1 MSRRDRFVFR
11 RVVPRSAR
19 RAVRVLTVSERSRRD
34 LVKLYGLAPAGVVVT
49 PNGVDP
55 VFRPG
60 DGGTHDYVLSVGAV
74 QPRKNQLAA
83 LEAANAVGLPL
94 VVVGPEKDAG
104 VTRRLREGGATLRGY
119 VEIDELAALYRGAAC
134 LVQASLYEGF
144 GLPVLEAMAS
154 GTPVVTVRDEALVE
168 VAGDAAVVVAEDGLA
183 AGIRLALAHR
193 EALVA
198 AGLERA
204 RAFSWRAA
212 AERTVG
218 VYREALGR

>member
-1 MSRRDRFVFR
+1 VDVVQLGTRFSAAAVAKAAASADVPATDRTG
-11 RVVPRSAR
+11 VP
-19 RAVRVLTVSERSRRD
+19 LLVSPYNLE
-34 LVKLYGLAPAGVVVT
+34 
-49 PNGVDP
+49 
-55 VFRPG
+55 
-60 DGGTHDYVLSVGAV
+60 
-74 QPRKNQLAA
+74 PRKNLTTLVRAGASLRRRWPSLTLLVYGRAAVTPRREAEFERLLAA
-83 LEAANAVGLPL
+83 EGMGDAVRRVGLL
-94 VVVGPEKDAG
+94 DDAQ
-104 VTRRLREGGATLRGY
+104 V
-119 VEIDELAALYRGAAC
+119 AALCARAD
-134 LVQASLYEGF
+134 VFVFPSLYEGF